1 MTSAQIVPASSKI
14 SEEIQKL
21 EPSALITLFEL
32 KLTAAVNGIDQ
43 TFYYHAGTNGLK
55 SNIVFGGVT
64 YSAVPVQ
71 VKGFDKVT
79 KGTLPRPTFT
89 VANADNAITNL
100 MLLYNPLN
108 AEVKRIQTHKKFIDA
123 VNFNPPTNESADPTA
138 IAQTDDIWY
147 IDRVAAETPESVTFE
162 LTGKIN
168 MQNLRLP
175 KRQIVE
181 HCPWLYRGTQC
192 GYKGKKFFDKNDN
205 PVSSESEDQCGHKY
219 SSCIKR
225 FTGKKT
231 KVPFGGFLNARLQM

>member
-1 MTSAQIVPASSKI
+1 MTSTQISPSSSKI

-32 KLTAAVNGIDQ
+32 KLTAAVNGVDQ
-43 TFYYHAGTNGLK
+43 TFYYHAGTNELK

-64 YSAVPVQ
+64 YVAAPVQ
-71 VKGFDKVT
+71 VRGFDKVT

-108 AEVKRIQTHKKFIDA
+108 AELKRIQTHKKFIDA
-123 VNFNPPTNESADPTA
+123 VNFSSGTNATADPTA

-147 IDRVAAETPESVTFE
+147 IDRVAAETPESVAFE

-181 HCPWLYRGTQC
+181 HCPWLYKGSQC
-192 GYKGKKFFDKNDN
+192 GYNGTKYFDTNDN
-205 PVSSESEDQCGHKY
+205 PVNSVSNDKCGHKY
-219 SSCIKR
+219 SSCLLR

>member
-1 MTSAQIVPASSKI
+1 M
-14 SEEIQKL
+14 
-21 EPSALITLFEL
+21 
-32 KLTAAVNGIDQ
+32 
-43 TFYYHAGTNGLK
+43 
-55 SNIVFGGVT
+55 
-64 YSAVPVQ
+64 
-71 VKGFDKVT
+71 
-79 KGTLPRPTFT
+79 
-89 VANADNAITNL
+89 
-100 MLLYNPLN
+100 
-108 AEVKRIQTHKKFIDA
+108 KRIQPHKKFIDA
-123 VNFNPPTNESADPTA
+123 VNFNPPTNESADPSA

-147 IDRVAAETPESVTFE
+147 IDRVASETPESVSFE